1 MVKKKNHLRNQ
12 TNKQTNNRTNNNKN
26 EKVIPLTS
34 ILPVSKNLRSKHIPF
49 TLWNDFI
56 YYVPFLFRSNCF
68 LLI

>member
-34 ILPVSKNLRSKHIPF
+34 ILPV
-49 TLWNDFI
+49 
-56 YYVPFLFRSNCF
+56 
-68 LLI
+68 

>member
-34 ILPVSKNLRSKHIPF
+34 ILPVSKNLWSKHI
-49 TLWNDFI
+49 TV
-56 YYVPFLFRSNCF
+56 YVMEWFY
-68 LLI
+68 LLCAISF